1 MRLIIPG
8 LRNAVRRSELLLWRA
23 TAMPA
28 WLHRSGLDDL
38 DGVKRRIEFG
48 ESRVRAVGMRDER
61 PWSMLLADKSSAPD
75 LLRSGL
81 TIMVDDLPA
90 TIPALRELK
99 HAAATDLGISA
110 RSVDVKLSISP
121 ERAGFPM
128 HFDRHDSIQFQIS
141 GSKKWTLAPNRL
153 RFPLH
158 GCTLGLS
165 VPEELLDYYPAG
177 QTQPPRERERIELS
191 PGMILFVPRGY
202 WHSTAAGE
210 ASVSLVIRLAPP
222 AWVQLLPAR
231 YERRLSRDWRWRE
244 PSFWAW
250 GPGTKT
256 AAARRRMAD
265 LLRRE
270 SLPFSVPN
278 LLREYSVTKQV

>member
-1 MRLIIPG
+1 M
-8 LRNAVRRSELLLWRA
+8 LWHAKA
-23 TAMPA
+23 TAA
-28 WLHRSGLDDL
+28 WIHRSGFDDL
-38 DGVKRRIEFG
+38 DGVQRRIERG
-48 ESRVRAVGMRDER
+48 KSRLRAVGMRDER
-61 PWSMLLADKSSAPD
+61 PWSMLLADKTSAPD
-75 LLRSGL
+75 WLRSGH

-90 TIPALRELK
+90 TIPALDQLK
-99 HAAATDLGISA
+99 HAAAVDLGIPA

-121 ERAGFPM
+121 EGGGFPM

-141 GSKKWTLAPNRL
+141 GSKKWTLAPNRAV

-165 VPEELLDYYPAG
+165 VPAELLNYYPAG
-177 QTQPPRERERIELS
+177 QPQPPGERGCLELS

-222 AWVQLLPAR
+222 AWVELLPTR
-231 YERRLSRDWRWRE
+231 YKRRLSRDWRWRE

-250 GPGTKT
+250 GPGAKT

-270 SLPFSVPN
+270 SLPFSAPD
-278 LLREYSVTKQV
+278 LLRKYIPASNPQRKPPRHARSQGL